1 MARMLMAT
9 PETMWS
15 TRKVMVAMAWRAAT
29 TTPAATAVSSPA
41 TGPHWSAPQAPNQVP
56 KIIMP
61 SMPML
66 TIPERSLNTPPR
78 VARYRG
84 TNARMAEAMV
94 ASPNSWTRMSG
105 TVALLPELAAGG
117 HAAHHLVGDHDG
129 EDDHALHDGR
139 DLLGDVGVE
148 PDPGRGPVQERE
160 QQGRGHDAK
169 ARVAPQQGDGDAGEA
184 VAADVVELHAVV
196 DADHVLEGDQAGDRA
211 RQQHRLH
218 DHGVAADPGRLGRPR
233 VGAEHPQLVA
243 EAGAPH
249 GQGVQCRCDDG
260 QDEEPGHRGRPAE
273 VEADRVEE
281 RNHGPDLGRRL
292 DRGGLLLGDGTP
304 LVRVLHQVREE
315 VQQDRVGH
323 EVHHDG
329 RDDLVGPPVDLE

>member
-29 TTPAATAVSSPA
+29 ATPDATASSSP
-41 TGPHWSAPQAPNQVP
+41 TIGPHLCAPQAPNQVP

-66 TIPERSLNTPPR
+66 TMPERSLNTPPR

-84 TNARMAEAMV
+84 TNARRAEAMV
-94 ASPNSWTRMSG
+94 ATPNSWTRMSG
-105 TVALLPELAAGG
+105 TVVLLPELAAGG
-117 HAAHHLVGDHDG
+117 HAPHQLVGDHDG

-139 DLLGDVGVE
+139 DLLGHGGVE
-148 PDPGRGPVQERE
+148 ADAGAGPVQEGE
-160 QQGRGHDAK
+160 QQRRGHDAR
-169 ARVAPQQGDGDAGEA
+169 ARVAAQQGDGDAGEA
-184 VAADVVELHAVV
+184 VASDVVELNAVV
-196 DADHVLEGDQAGDRA
+196 DADHVLAGDQAGERP
-211 RQQHRLH
+211 RQQHGLH
-218 DHGVAADPGRLGRPR
+218 HHGVAADAGRLGRPR
-233 VGAEHPQLVA
+233 VGAQHPQLEA
-243 EAGAPH
+243 ETGAPH
-249 GQGVQCRCDDG
+249 GQRVQDGGDDG

-281 RNHGPDLGRRL
+281 RDHGADLGAGL
-292 DRGGLLLGDGTP
+292 DRRGLLLGDGAL
-304 LVRVLHQVREE
+304 LVEGLDGHREE
-315 VQQDRVGH
+315 IEQQRVGH

-329 RDDLVGPPVDLE
+329 RDDLVRAPVDL

>member
-1 MARMLMAT
+1 MPMARMLMAT

-15 TRKVMVAMAWRAAT
+15 TRKVMVAMPWRAAAA
-29 TTPAATAVSSPA
+29 TPAAMAVSSPA

-66 TIPERSLNTPPR
+66 TMPERSLNTPPR

-94 ASPNSWTRMSG
+94 ASPNSWTRISG
-105 TVALLPELAAGG
+105 TFVLLPELTAGG
-117 HAAHHLVGDHDG
+117 HAAHDLVGDHDG

-139 DLLGDVGVE
+139 DLLGDLGVE
-148 PDPGRGPVQERE
+148 ADATLGPVEEGE
-160 QQGRGHDAK
+160 QQGRGDDAEPG
-169 ARVAPQQGDGDAGEA
+169 VASQQGDGDAGEA

-196 DADHVLEGDQAGDRA
+196 DADHVLEGDQAGQRP
-211 RQQHRLH
+211 REQHRLH

-233 VGAEHPQLVA
+233 VGAQHPQLEA
-243 EAGAPH
+243 EAGAPD
-249 GQGVQCRCDDG
+249 GQGVQDRGHDG
-260 QDEEPGHRGRPAE
+260 QDEEPGHRGRPTE

-281 RNHGPDLGRRL
+281 RDHGADLGRGL
-292 DRGGLLLGDGTP
+292 DRGGLLLGDAAL
-304 LVRVLHQVREE
+304 LVRVLHQVGQQVE
-315 VQQDRVGH
+315 QDRVGH
-323 EVHHDG
+323 E
-329 RDDLVGPPVDLE
+329 